1 MNSRLSKRRRIP
13 SDPSKREKRSDVS
26 VSSSESMGER
36 LATDDDDDDV
46 NCTVAFWVDRKDD
59 DGLSSLLANIAVDGD
74 DDDVVRILV
83 LLR

>member
-59 DGLSSLLANIAVDGD
+59 GLSSLLANIAVDED

-83 LLR
+83 FLR